1 MGEILI
7 AGMASM
13 LICIFLGPKFIEYL
27 RVREFG
33 QHIREDGPQ
42 EHHAKAGTP
51 TMGGL
56 IIFAAICVPYLVLSD
71 RDAQSMAVFLVAIGC
86 ATIGFADDFIKI
98 VKRRSLGLSARW
110 KLLLQVFLALGLWWV
125 ARHEVGLEPVLEF
138 RIGDASL
145 ELGPVLY
152 FVLVFLVIA
161 GATNVVNLTDGLD
174 GLAA

>member
-33 QHIREDGPQ
+33 QNIREDGPQ

-56 IIFAAICVPYLVLSD
+56 IIFASICVPYLVLSD
-71 RDAQSMAVFLVAIGC
+71 LDPQSMAVFLVALGS
-86 ATIGFADDFIKI
+86 AAIGFADAFIKI
-98 VKRRSLGLSARW
+98 VKRRPLGLSARW
-110 KLLLQVFLALGLWWV
+110 NIVFQLL
-125 ARHEVGLEPVLEF
+125 
-138 RIGDASL
+138 
-145 ELGPVLY
+145 
-152 FVLVFLVIA
+152 
-161 GATNVVNLTDGLD
+161 
-174 GLAA
+174 